1 MFCGNAPVDAQR
13 VIEDGDTSIGLW
25 MIELIALIL
34 EDCCLREYGK
44 TVGKALR
51 DEELKA
57 QLTIEH

>member
-13 VIEDGDTSIGLW
+13 VIEDRDTSIGLW
-25 MIELIALIL
+25 MIEFIALVL